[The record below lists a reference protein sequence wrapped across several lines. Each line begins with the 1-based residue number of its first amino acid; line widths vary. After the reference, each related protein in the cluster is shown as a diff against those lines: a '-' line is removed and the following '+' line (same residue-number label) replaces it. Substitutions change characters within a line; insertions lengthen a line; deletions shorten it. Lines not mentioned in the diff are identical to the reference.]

1 MSKNIFIDCGT
12 HHGEG
17 IREFHDKGI
26 IDNTFEIHTFEA
38 NPECNIEER
47 IKDIPLN
54 ITTYNKAVWVED
66 GWVTF
71 YQEDHTHSG
80 SGSPSDG
87 RSNIDGWGSTI
98 EETGFFKEEFINY
111 PSIKVESIDFNKFL
125 KTFPDDYYIVCKI
138 DIEGSEFPVLRKLI
152 HEKTLSKINL
162 LYVEFHEWGM
172 DSEDKESIKKIK
184 DDASNLGV
192 SIFDWH

>member
-12 HHGEG
+12 HHCEG
-17 IREFHDKGI
+17 IKEFLDRGI
-26 IDNTFEIHTFEA
+26 INDTFEIHTFEA
-38 NPECNIEER
+38 NTECNVQER

-54 ITTYNKAVWVED
+54 ITAYNKAVWVED

-71 YQEDHTHSG
+71 FQEDHTHSG

-87 RSNIDGWGSTI
+87 TSNIDGWGSSI
-98 EETGFFKEEFINY
+98 EETGFFKEEYINY

-162 LYVEFHEWGM
+162 LYVEFHEWGIDIE
-172 DSEDKESIKKIK
+172 DSESVNKIK
-184 DDASNLGV
+184 EEALNLGV
-192 SIFDWH
+192 NIYDWH